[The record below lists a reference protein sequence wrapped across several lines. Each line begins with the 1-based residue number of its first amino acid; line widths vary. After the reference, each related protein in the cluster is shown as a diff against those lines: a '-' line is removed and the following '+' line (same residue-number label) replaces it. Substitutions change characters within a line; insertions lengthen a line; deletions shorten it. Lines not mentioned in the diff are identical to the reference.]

1 MTVGRPSATVE
12 DYLQFVYNMN
22 REGRSV
28 IAARLAEKVNAAA
41 PTVWGTL
48 RRMQRDGLV
57 QVNPRRSI
65 VLTAKG
71 TEAAESI
78 MRRHRL
84 TERLL
89 TDLLGLD
96 WAEAHEEAHLIE
108 HAVSPRVE
116 ARIMAT
122 LGNPTTC
129 PHGNPL
135 PGITP
140 RPTTPLASAREGEH
154 LLIDGINEEAEE
166 DADLMRFYQR
176 HGLVPGGELKVM
188 EVAPFNS
195 TIAVELV
202 GGGPVTLGLSAA
214 QQLRVYPAT
223 ASNRGDGGR
232 RRSRVGAP
240 GRRAA
245 PRSPTA

>member
-1 MTVGRPSATVE
+1 MTVGRPSPTVE
-12 DYLQFVYNMN
+12 DYLQLIYDMN

-28 IAARLAEKVNAAA
+28 IAARVAEKVNAAA

-57 QVNPRRSI
+57 QVHPRRGI
-65 VLTAKG
+65 ALTAKG

-108 HAVSPRVE
+108 HAISPRVE
-116 ARIMAT
+116 ERIMAV

-135 PGITP
+135 PGVTP
-140 RPTTPLASAREGEH
+140 RATTPLSSASEGDH

-166 DADLMRFYQR
+166 DSDLMRFYQR
-176 HGLVPGGELKVM
+176 HGLVPGGELNVV

-195 TIAVELV
+195 TITVEPV
-202 GGGPVTLGLSAA
+202 GGDQVTLGLPAA
-214 QQLRVYPAT
+214 RQLRVYPAS
-223 ASNRGDGGR
+223 ASGR
-232 RRSRVGAP
+232 RDGVGRGSRSAAA
-240 GRRAA
+240 GRR
-245 PRSPTA
+245 PRASLTK